1 MAVGVRKRSEGVAR
15 AEFPDEGK
23 EVGSARGAFLTC
35 ATVIEPEA
43 LAVQL
48 EDVHMVGEAVE
59 QRSGEALGAEA
70 LGPLVEGQIGGNY
83 VESRVKLPD
92 FDSPSRD
99 PFSTGPEF
107 DLRASVGARGAG

>member
-83 VESRVKLPD
+83 VESRVNI
-92 FDSPSRD
+92 
-99 PFSTGPEF
+99 
-107 DLRASVGARGAG
+107 RAALGTQVGRSLA